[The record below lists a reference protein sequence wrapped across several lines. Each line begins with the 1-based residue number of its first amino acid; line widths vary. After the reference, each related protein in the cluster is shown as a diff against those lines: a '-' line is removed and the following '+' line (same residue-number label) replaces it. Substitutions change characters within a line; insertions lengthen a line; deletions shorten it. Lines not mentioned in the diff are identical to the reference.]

1 MNARSPRPLDRTHE
15 SEEYGLIRLVDII
28 VEQRRMMVLITLLFA
43 LLGALYAFLAPPVY
57 EADIMVQ
64 VEDSPEA
71 SAGKSLLADVSALF
85 SVKSTAAAEA
95 QILGSRLVVT
105 RAVDAVHAYI
115 VAAPKRF
122 PLIGRLIAQQASGLS
137 SPGLFGRGGYTWGT
151 EEIDV
156 ALFDVPVRSEDK
168 NFTLTLR
175 NGGRY
180 ALSGPGLESQVQG
193 SIGTKEVFHGQNGD
207 ISLLVQSVTGK
218 PGAAFVLKRRSR
230 PMTIRDIQAGL
241 NIQEKIKQSGVVIAT
256 LQGKDA
262 AYLRDLMTQIGKEY
276 VRQNVDRK
284 SEDAALSL
292 KFLEAQLPVLK
303 QQLQTSEQSLTRL
316 RDQNGTFDLDEEARI
331 ILGQAADTKTR
342 LIQFQQ
348 KKQELSAHWGPTSKE
363 VLTIDQQIDVL
374 QKQADQLNTKLKLLP
389 DLQQQLAR
397 VMLDVK
403 VNTDLYTSLLTNAQ
417 QLLLVKAGKV
427 GNVRLVDTPALPDEP
442 VKPKKALVLAASLVF
457 GLIAATV
464 AAYARSVLFG
474 GFSSASQIEQS
485 IGLRV
490 YATIP
495 FSKIQAAIARR
506 TGNRHPRASMLAL
519 EAPHDPAVESLRG
532 LRTALK
538 FTLFEAMNKIVLVTG
553 PTPGVGKSFVSAN
566 LAALLAATGK
576 RVLLIDCDIRE
587 GRLHRYFDGSTAVGF
602 TDLITGMASAEAA
615 VRHVAPHLDFI
626 ARGSIQ
632 QNPSELLMD
641 DRLPELINELS
652 AGYDI
657 VLMDSAPVL
666 TVTDATVLAPT
677 AGTVFI
683 VAKAGVT
690 KAGELKESIKRLS
703 QNGVTPNGVLFNG
716 VNPNLGR
723 YGFGSIYGSYRYAA
737 YTYEDPP
744 RLSR

>member
-1 MNARSPRPLDRTHE
+1 MNARTPRPLDRVQE
-15 SEEYGLIRLVDII
+15 SEEYGLVRFIDIV
-28 VEQRRMMVLITLLFA
+28 VEQRRMIILITLSFV

-57 EADIMVQ
+57 QADIMVQ
-64 VEDSPEA
+64 VEDSPET
-71 SAGKSLLADVSALF
+71 SAGKNLLADVSAIF
-85 SVKSTAAAEA
+85 DVKSTAAAEA
-95 QILGSRLVVT
+95 QILGSRLVVS

-115 VAAPKRF
+115 TAAPKRV
-122 PLIGRLIAQQASGLS
+122 PVIGRLIAQQASGLS
-137 SPGLFGRGGYTWGT
+137 VPGLFGWGGYTWGT

-156 ALFDVPVRSEDK
+156 LLFDVPARSEDK
-168 NFTLTLR
+168 NFTLTLLDE
-175 NGGRY
+175 GRY
-180 ALSGPGLESQVQG
+180 TLSGPGLEAPVQG
-193 SIGTKEVFHGQNGD
+193 AVGQKEEFHGQNGA
-207 ISLLVQSVTGK
+207 ISLLVQSVTGR

-276 VRQNVDRK
+276 VKQNVDRK
-284 SEDAALSL
+284 SEDAAMSL
-292 KFLEAQLPVLK
+292 RFLDAQLPVLK
-303 QQLQTSEQSLTRL
+303 QQLQTSQQSLTKL

-331 ILGQAADTKTR
+331 ILGQAADTRTR

-348 KKQELSAHWGPTSKE
+348 KKQEMSAHWGPDSKD
-363 VLTIDQQIDVL
+363 VLAVDQQIGVL
-374 QKQADQLNTKLKLLP
+374 QKQADQLNEKLKVLP
-389 DLQQQLAR
+389 NLQQQLAR
-397 VMLDVK
+397 AMLDVK
-403 VNTDLYTSLLTNAQ
+403 VNTDLYSSLLTNAQ

-442 VKPKKALVLAASLVF
+442 VKPKKALVLAASLLF
-457 GLIAATV
+457 GLIAASV
-464 AAYARSVLFG
+464 AAYARSILFG
-474 GFSSASQIEQS
+474 GFDSASQIEQS
-485 IGLRV
+485 TGLRV

-495 FSKIQAAIARR
+495 SSKIQAAIARR
-506 TGNRHPRASMLAL
+506 ARDRQSNVRVLAL

-538 FTLFEAMNKIVLVTG
+538 FALFEASNKVVLVTG
-553 PTPGVGKSFVSAN
+553 PVPGVGKSFVSAN
-566 LAALLAATGK
+566 LAALLAAAGK

-587 GRLHRYFDGSTAVGF
+587 GRLHRYFDGHCADGF
-602 TDLITGMASAEAA
+602 TDLIMGAASFETA
-615 VRHVAPHLDFI
+615 VRNVAPNLDLI
-626 ARGSIQ
+626 SKGSVQ

-641 DRLPELINELS
+641 DRIPDIIKELS

-666 TVTDATVLAPT
+666 TVTDATVLAPA

-703 QNGVTPNGVLFNG
+703 QNGVMPNGVLFNG

-723 YGFGSIYGSYRYAA
+723 YGFGSIYGNYRYTA
-737 YTYEDPP
+737 YTYEERP
-744 RLSR
+744 RLTK

>member
-1 MNARSPRPLDRTHE
+1 MNAQSPRPLDRVQE
-15 SEEYGLIRLVDII
+15 SEEYGLVRLIDII
-28 VEQRRMMVLITLLFA
+28 IEQRRMILLITVSFA

-71 SAGKSLLADVSALF
+71 AAGKSLLADVSALF
-85 SVKSTAAAEA
+85 DVKSTAAAEA

-115 VAAPKRF
+115 TAAPKRF
-122 PLIGRLIAQQASGLS
+122 PVVGRLIAHQASGLS
-137 SPGLFGRGGYTWGT
+137 EPGLFGWGGYTWGT

-156 ALFDVPVRSEDK
+156 PLFDVPARSEDK
-168 NFTLTLR
+168 NFTVTLLDD
-175 NGGRY
+175 GRY
-180 ALSGPGLESQVQG
+180 ALSGPGLEAPVHG
-193 SIGTKEVFHGQNGD
+193 RIGNNEAFHVPNGT
-207 ISLLVQSVTGK
+207 ISLRVQSVTGK
-218 PGAAFVLKRRSR
+218 PGAAFTLKRRSR

-241 NIQEKIKQSGVVIAT
+241 NIQEKIKQSGVVVAT
-256 LQGKDA
+256 LQGKDPVN
-262 AYLRDLMTQIGKEY
+262 LRDLMAQIGKEY
-276 VRQNVDRK
+276 VKQNVDRK

-292 KFLEAQLPVLK
+292 RFLDAQLPVLK
-303 QQLQTSEQSLTRL
+303 QQLQTSEHSLTKL
-316 RDQNGTFDLDEEARI
+316 RDENGTFDLNEEARI
-331 ILGQAADTKTR
+331 ILAQAADTKTR

-348 KKQELSAHWGPTSKE
+348 KKQEMSAHFGPDSKD
-363 VLTIDQQIDVL
+363 VLAVDQQIGVL
-374 QKQADQLNTKLKLLP
+374 QRQSDQLNAKLKVLP
-389 DLQQQLAR
+389 ELQQQLAR

-442 VKPKKALVLAASLVF
+442 VKPKKALVLAASVVF

-464 AAYARSVLFG
+464 AAYARSILFG

-485 IGLRV
+485 AGLRV
-490 YATIP
+490 YATVP
-495 FSKIQAAIARR
+495 FSKIQAAIVRR
-506 TGNRHPRASMLAL
+506 MRDRHQGVSMLAL

-538 FTLFEAMNKIVLVTG
+538 FALFEATNKIVLVTG
-553 PTPGVGKSFVSAN
+553 PAPGVGKSFVSAN

-587 GRLHRYFDGSTAVGF
+587 GRLHRYFDGHIAVGF
-602 TDLITGMASAEAA
+602 TDLLTGTAAAETA
-615 VRHVAPHLDFI
+615 VRNVAPNLDFI
-626 ARGSIQ
+626 SRGSIR

-641 DRLPELINELS
+641 DRVPDIIKEL
-652 AGYDI
+652 AVGYDI

-666 TVTDATVLAPT
+666 TVTDATVLAPA
-677 AGTVFI
+677 AGTVLI

-703 QNGVTPNGVLFNG
+703 QNGVMPSGVLFNG

-723 YGFGSIYGSYRYAA
+723 YGFGSIYGSYRYASYRYDEA
-737 YTYEDPP
+737 P
-744 RLSR
+744 RLSK